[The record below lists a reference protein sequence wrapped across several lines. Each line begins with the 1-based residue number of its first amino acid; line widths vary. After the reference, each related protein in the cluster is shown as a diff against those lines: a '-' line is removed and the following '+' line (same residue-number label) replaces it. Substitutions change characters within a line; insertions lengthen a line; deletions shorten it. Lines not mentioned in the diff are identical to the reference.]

1 MAIKKYIYKMY
12 EKILKKLQA
21 LNEIYDFDIYEFMD
35 ENTPSQFSYLISC
48 HKDNCFEVRKMI
60 ARTMADGEGKTVFIV
75 RDSQKSTEL
84 SKIKKKKLN
93 KEKL

>member
-1 MAIKKYIYKMY
+1 MY

-21 LNEIYDFDIYEFMD
+21 LSEIYDFDIYEFMD

-60 ARTMADGEGKTVFIV
+60 AQTMAVGEGKTVFIV
-75 RDSQKSTEL
+75 RDSQKVQSYL
-84 SKIKKKKLN
+84 KL
-93 KEKL
+93 KRKH